1 MKYNKELHDWVKSN
15 NVLCEHAGVATVT
28 YTTAVI
34 TALLDEIERLQ
45 AERRWIPVS
54 ERLPEVKGRY
64 ICSIMYKE
72 EPKKIWVEQRYWDGY
87 GWDMYTSIVTHWMPL
102 PEPPESE
109 G

>member
-1 MKYNKELHDWVKSN
+1 MSDRI
-15 NVLCEHAGVATVT
+15 ATILEKLIDRIIRERNE
-28 YTTAVI
+28 VI
-34 TALLDEIERLQ
+34 AENEKLRDEIERLQ
-45 AERRWIPVS
+45 EERRWIPVS